1 MKMNYGTRVK
11 EIRLNKG
18 IKAKYVAEKAG
29 LSPSEYS
36 AVENGRRR
44 LTADLIVSIANALGV
59 TPDDILCPKVNAAL
73 INDSTGT
80 DV

>member
-44 LTADLIVSIANALGV
+44 LTADLVVSIANALGV
-59 TPDDILCPKVNAAL
+59 TPDDILCPKVSAAH

-80 DV
+80 DG